1 MCVREEPGSRSGR
14 SRRELFELIPDPW
27 RGWIGLRKSRRW
39 LRAVRFARRHNS
51 RLPIDAPGVSF
62 YPMRLEPTA
71 GLAHVL
77 RRLEARVVPFGAPAA
92 LVVAWHTGTWT
103 SPKDTSRLPSNALNR
118 RCVDVSKGTVDRL
131 WADAAG
137 YSITVDPL
145 TWRGPLVEKP
155 LANAVRG
162 GRVLEGP
169 LTQRRDDVV
178 YQLLVDSRTGDR
190 IHSTRAV
197 ILNGRVIQ
205 ACEKWRPHPHWFAG
219 PEVTVPTLPTDL
231 YSAVECAQLARFADL
246 IGMDYGELDVLRAND
261 SGLIYVV
268 DANRTPVRPAGLAP
282 EHDEAW
288 FGPIAQAFAELIVR
302 A

>member
-1 MCVREEPGSRSGR
+1 M
-14 SRRELFELIPDPW
+14 
-27 RGWIGLRKSRRW
+27 
-39 LRAVRFARRHNS
+39 
-51 RLPIDAPGVSF
+51 
-62 YPMRLEPTA
+62 
-71 GLAHVL
+71 
-77 RRLEARVVPFGAPAA
+77 
-92 LVVAWHTGTWT
+92 
-103 SPKDTSRLPSNALNR
+103 
-118 RCVDVSKGTVDRL
+118 
-131 WADAAG
+131 
-137 YSITVDPL
+137 
-145 TWRGPLVEKP
+145 VEKP

-169 LTQRRDDVV
+169 LSQKRDDVV

-197 ILNGRVIQ
+197 ILNGSVIQ

-219 PEVTVPTLPTDL
+219 PEVTIPASPADL
-231 YSAVECAQLARFADL
+231 YSAAERALLVRFADL

-282 EHDEAW
+282 EHDDAW
-288 FGPIAQAFAELIVR
+288 FEPIAHAFSELVIR

>member
-1 MCVREEPGSRSGR
+1 MCVREEPGIRGTR

-27 RGWIGLRKSRRW
+27 RGWIGLRKPRRW
-39 LRAVRFARRHNS
+39 VRAVRFARRHNAN
-51 RLPIDAPGVSF
+51 LPIDSPGVSF

-103 SPKDTSRLPSNALNR
+103 SSRDVQRLPKDALNR
-118 RCVDVSKGTVDRL
+118 RCADVSKRTVDQL
-131 WADAAG
+131 WAEAAG
-137 YSITVDPL
+137 YSISVDPL

-169 LTQRRDDVV
+169 LSQKRDDMV

-197 ILNGRVIQ
+197 IVNGRVIQ
-205 ACEKWRPHPHWFAG
+205 ACAKWRPYPHWFAG
-219 PEVTVPTLPTDL
+219 PEVTIPTPPADL
-231 YSAVECAQLARFADL
+231 YSEVEMAQLVRFAEL
-246 IGMDYGELDVLRAND
+246 IGMDYGELDVVRAND

-268 DANRTPVRPAGLAP
+268 DANRTPVRPAGLSA

-288 FGPIAQAFAELIVR
+288 FGPIARAFSELIVR